1 MNMIR
6 SCSLLAGILIGL
18 CAGEALWATPVI
30 SPQTSSWTDEVSLAF
45 ESLPLWSQKKKK
57 AGATEHFR
65 GGRTKR
71 AAHRPVQP
79 VVEPTKTMRSM
90 NFAELAKRKQELL
103 SFGDKFTA
111 MKYVEKMIPLCDDL
125 ELKGELIL
133 ELADLN
139 FDCGYP
145 KVAEARYKEFADLY
159 PGAAKTEY
167 ALYKA
172 ITTSFAQTL
181 AIDRD
186 QTKTHDTLKLI
197 DDFFARHS
205 VFTNYDKQVEIVK
218 RQCWEKLFESELYVA
233 QFYISIRNN
242 SIAAQK
248 RIAMIEEKY
257 LDLLP
262 EASAR
267 VAQLKADFAQ
277 QFPAQL
283 TPTLAPVATGD
294 GAAAPVT
301 QVAQAQQSKSMVDR
315 F

>member
-6 SCSLLAGILIGL
+6 SSYLLAGIIIGL
-18 CAGEALWATPVI
+18 CAGGAAWATPVI
-30 SPQTSSWTDEVSLAF
+30 SPQTSSWTDPVTSMF
-45 ESLPLWSQKKKK
+45 EAIPLWSQKKKK
-57 AGATEHFR
+57 SDEINHFR

-71 AAHRPVQP
+71 AANRPVRP
-79 VVEPTKTMRSM
+79 AVEPTKTMRSM
-90 NFAELAKRKQELL
+90 NFVELAKRKQELL
-103 SFGDKFTA
+103 SFGDAFTA
-111 MKYVEKMIPLCDDL
+111 IKYVEKMIPLCDDL
-125 ELKGELIL
+125 EMKGELIL

-139 FDCGYP
+139 FECGYL

-186 QTKTHDTLKLI
+186 QTKTNETLKLI

-205 VFTNYDKQVEIVK
+205 VFTNYDKQVEQVK
-218 RQCWEKLFESELYVA
+218 QQCWEKLFESELYVA
-233 QFYISIRNN
+233 RFYISIRQN

-248 RIAMIEEKY
+248 RMTLIEDKY
-257 LDLLP
+257 LDKLP
-262 EASAR
+262 DAGTR
-267 VAQLKADFAQ
+267 LAQLKADFAQ
-277 QFPAQL
+277 QFPAQVM
-283 TPTLAPVATGD
+283 PTLAPASTAD
-294 GAAAPVT
+294 TPQESST
-301 QVAQAQQSKSMVDR
+301 QVAQAQPKKLMVDR